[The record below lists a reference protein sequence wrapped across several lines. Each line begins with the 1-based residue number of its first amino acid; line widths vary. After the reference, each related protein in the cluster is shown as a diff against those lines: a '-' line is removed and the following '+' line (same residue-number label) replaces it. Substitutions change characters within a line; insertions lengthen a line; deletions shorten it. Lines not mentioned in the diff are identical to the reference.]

1 MSRPIKLLRIA
12 AVGND
17 RRGGMSRTMHLTG
30 DYLTEEGFEVRYL
43 FWDAFRWRMHR
54 GLMRFTLPWESGV
67 RMRQAIRD
75 WGGCDLVEVH
85 EPISIGC
92 TLVRSLEPG
101 ARVIGFSYGV
111 ELRSCYATES
121 YRVSHGIPS
130 PLKSRFT
137 GWLQGQMSLAGLKR
151 CDQVVCSNS
160 EDIHYLQSHGMPSDK
175 LTRHFS
181 GVDDS
186 LLARAEAS
194 KRPEPQRILFFGAW
208 IDRKGTAEIV
218 KSVTEVL
225 RTRPAASFTA
235 AGTQI
240 PDEEVLGAFPED
252 VRSRVTVL
260 RLIESEEALARVY
273 SSHGI
278 LLLPSYYEGQPLVM
292 IEAAAFGLAILTTPV
307 CGMLDFV
314 RDGENGRFAPVG
326 DASAFTR
333 ALLELIDHPE
343 RVAKMGEA
351 ARITAR
357 THTWRASAQNLAQ
370 AYRRVMESRS

>member
-30 DYLTEEGFEVRYL
+30 DYLSEDGFEVRYL

-67 RMRQAIRD
+67 RVRQAIRE

-85 EPISIGC
+85 EPLSIGC
-92 TLVRSLEPG
+92 TVARAMEG
-101 ARVIGFSYGV
+101 NTRVIGFSYGV
-111 ELRSCYATES
+111 EFRSRTATES
-121 YRVSHGIPS
+121 YRASHGIPS
-130 PLKSRFT
+130 PLKGRIT
-137 GWLQGQMSLAGLKR
+137 GWLQGRVSLAGLKR
-151 CDQVVCSNS
+151 CDHVVCSNS
-160 EDIHYLQSHGMPSDK
+160 EDIHYLQSHGMPADK

-186 LLARAEAS
+186 LLARAEGS
-194 KRPEPQRILFFGAW
+194 PRPDPKRVLFFGAW

-218 KSVTEVL
+218 KAVTEVL
-225 RTRPAASFTA
+225 RIRQQTTFTA

-240 PDEEVLGAFPED
+240 PDSDVLGAFPED
-252 VRSRVTVL
+252 VRPRITVL
-260 RLIESEEALARVY
+260 RRIESEEELARVY

-314 RDGENGRFAPVG
+314 REGENGLFAPVG
-326 DASAFTR
+326 DAPAFTR
-333 ALLELIDHPE
+333 ALLGLIDDPE
-343 RVAKMGEA
+343 RVSRMGEA

-357 THTWRASAQNLAQ
+357 AHTWRASAQNLAQ
-370 AYRRVMESRS
+370 AYRRVLECRS